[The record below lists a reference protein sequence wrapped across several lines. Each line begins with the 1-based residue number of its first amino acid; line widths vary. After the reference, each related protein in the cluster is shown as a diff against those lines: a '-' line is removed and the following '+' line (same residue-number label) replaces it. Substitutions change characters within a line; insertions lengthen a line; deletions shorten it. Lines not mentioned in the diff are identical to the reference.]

1 MTSTNL
7 IPINDINYLAQ
18 QSSGKINMILSGM
31 TSIMNDTNSKVEKM
45 ENQDWFQRM
54 IKTVFGKNKA
64 TKEEIKQNHDK
75 LNVYMS
81 EAISELY
88 NRNCIDQQVMI
99 SLGTQLNEL
108 YSNHLQLKQIL
119 GAFVTRLNEKIES
132 VDNFHMLI
140 NEINQGM
147 YSNDRNIITICEILS
162 QFDNRIME
170 EERKLNLIKVSL
182 ENQKIITEDE
192 FLLKDYL
199 MDIMNISVDRIG
211 KIYLELS
218 TIRNDFFSNLI
229 LEIIENYHFLPDL
242 RRKMTKKD
250 VLINNLIEKEG
261 LDDTVMLSI
270 NEIYDNFINS
280 KIEAKSKLI
289 QVNSVKNN
297 NQYLNVDNTDSN
309 NLGTD
314 SDVEKNDYNLDDAD
328 NFFENKEYS
337 KSFEVYEKFALEGN
351 AYAQFQTALSYSEG
365 YGVTANQEKA
375 FEWLIKSANQ
385 DFTSAQNVMGYL
397 YSEGSEEMNIEVDY
411 EKAFEWHMKTAQKE
425 DSLGEYSIGIF
436 YLEGF
441 GVEQNF
447 KEAYRWFKKS
457 LNHGYEEAEEMLE
470 ELSER
475 VSKKTLKKIEER
487 CSDFVWNNYDK
498 FDYNDYKVV
507 LEFNLNDENVYL
519 THDDTLFKN
528 GKNGF
533 AITNR
538 GIYCRGMFQSYNS
551 FTSYKEL
558 SKVSFFYT
566 SNGEIFSNTGDKVAY
581 ITGSKEEK
589 WNLEKLFSDIRDY
602 LKDEEFI
609 E

>member
-108 YSNHLQLKQIL
+108 YSNHLQLKQML

-199 MDIMNISVDRIG
+199 MDIINISVDRIG

-289 QVNSVKNN
+289 QVNSVENN

-365 YGVTANQEKA
+365 YCVTANQEKA

-475 VSKKTLKKIEER
+475 VSKKTLKKLRKDVQIL
-487 CSDFVWNNYDK
+487 FGIIMI
-498 FDYNDYKVV
+498 
-507 LEFNLNDENVYL
+507 NL
-519 THDDTLFKN
+519 
-528 GKNGF
+528 
-533 AITNR
+533 ITM
-538 GIYCRGMFQSYNS
+538 II
-551 FTSYKEL
+551 K
-558 SKVSFFYT
+558 
-566 SNGEIFSNTGDKVAY
+566 
-581 ITGSKEEK
+581 
-589 WNLEKLFSDIRDY
+589 
-602 LKDEEFI
+602 
-609 E
+609 